1 MNAVLSSNPVTTLN
15 SEVFVSLR
23 IERLRE
29 AREEKGLSQRDLSR
43 LCGLGDNQI
52 YRYETEKSDPS
63 SSHLRIISEKLGV
76 SADYLLGLT
85 DVPHGQLVQSDLD
98 TNELEVV
105 EVYRRHGWI
114 GIIRL
119 GTARIAR

>member
-1 MNAVLSSNPVTTLN
+1 
-15 SEVFVSLR
+15 VSLR
-23 IERLRE
+23 VERLRE

-63 SSHLRIISEKLGV
+63 SSHLKIISEKLDV
-76 SADYLLGLT
+76 STDYLLGLT
-85 DVPHGQLVQSDLD
+85 DVPHGQLVRSDLD
-98 TNELEVV
+98 TNEREVV

-119 GTARIAR
+119 GTDRISK